1 MSETTEPTAE
11 EFARWRSNALT
22 LYTWA
27 GALSVIGIF
36 LLAGY
41 AIRLGPLVGPG
52 VEDSFGLAV
61 AVMFLLGALL
71 VHLADRVYREW
82 PFGRRIRPVVPAPV
96 TDRSIATFVAWM
108 VLVAGASAVAYVVW
122 GLLTA

>member
-1 MSETTEPTAE
+1 LSEPAGPTGE
-11 EFARWRSNALT
+11 EFVRWRSRALT

-82 PFGRRIRPVVPAPV
+82 PFGRRIRPEHPAPV

-122 GLLTA
+122 GLLNA

>member
-1 MSETTEPTAE
+1 MSELTEPSAE
-11 EFARWRSNALT
+11 EFARWRSRALT

-36 LLAGY
+36 VLAGY
-41 AIRLGPLVGPG
+41 SIRLGPLVGPG

-82 PFGRRIRPVVPAPV
+82 PFGRRIHPEYPAPV
-96 TDRSIATFVAWM
+96 TDRSVATFVAWM
-108 VLVAGASAVAYVVW
+108 VLVAAASAVAYVVW
-122 GLLTA
+122 GLLNA